1 MFAKTSQL
9 SLKGYQG
16 LPQGC
21 GELNLHGKMF
31 AVYSWQIFAASL
43 R

>member
-9 SLKGYQG
+9 SLKGYQC

-21 GELNLHGKMF
+21 GELNLHGKML
-31 AVYSWQIFAASL
+31 AVYSQQIFAASL
-43 R
+43 W